1 MLESM
6 IVELNAGEALP
17 TLSCAGWERVGSD
30 GNAPFNLCE
39 KIAGRMKAGEALVS
53 SSFPEIYSNYF
64 SFQAALE
71 MGLQDAVAQWRGMTA
86 LALLQDEYPFE
97 VRTCAFAPREAA
109 ARTGFAAIGRDYAP
123 QGEDFFLPADPARG
137 DYTPA
142 GLEAGYF
149 DGAPRLLFSRRLLVF
164 PAAARE

>member
-17 TLSCAGWERVGSD
+17 TLSRKGWERVGSD

-39 KIAGRMKAGEALVS
+39 KIAKRMKAGDALIS

-71 MGLQDAVAQWRGMTA
+71 MGMEDAVRQWRGMTA

-97 VRTCAFAPREAA
+97 VNTLTLSADDRPGRPRSD
-109 ARTGFAAIGRDYAP
+109 FSAIGCDYAP
-123 QGEDFFLPADPARG
+123 
-137 DYTPA
+137 A
-142 GLEAGYF
+142 GAT
-149 DGAPRLLFSRRLLVF
+149 LFYCGTF
-164 PAAARE
+164 